1 MMINFS
7 VSWRQQV
14 VRKKGPSFITIQVPS
29 RDVITVVVKGLFLL
43 PQTGFYLL

>member
-1 MMINFS
+1 MINFS

-14 VRKKGPSFITIQVPS
+14 VRKKRPTLITIPAPS
-29 RDVITVVVKGLFLL
+29 RDEITVVVKGLFLL